1 MANFAILV
9 PILWLVAIVLL
20 IVLEAVTYQ
29 LVAIWFAL
37 GAAAALIASLLDASG
52 TVQIVVFVAVSVI
65 SLIASRPL
73 AKKIQAAPKEKTNA
87 DRIVGQNARV
97 IQPILPGQKG
107 RVMVDG
113 QDWSA
118 AGQDPQDSFQK
129 EEEVRIA
136 RIEGVTLYVTR

>member
-52 TVQIVVFVAVSVI
+52 TVKRPPSAPVSYTHLTQPTI
-65 SLIASRPL
+65 SS
-73 AKKIQAAPKEKTNA
+73 
-87 DRIVGQNARV
+87 V
-97 IQPILPGQKG
+97 
-107 RVMVDG
+107 
-113 QDWSA
+113 
-118 AGQDPQDSFQK
+118 
-129 EEEVRIA
+129 
-136 RIEGVTLYVTR
+136 